1 MSSSYEWLLRDVGL
15 NGSRRSDGTGI
26 GTLSVVGRHLRY
38 NLAAGFPLVT
48 TKRVHVPSLAQEL
61 FWFLRGQT
69 NADWLQERG
78 VSIWDEWA
86 DESGNLGSIYGA
98 QWRR

>member
-61 FWFLRGQT
+61 FWFLRGEK
-69 NADWLQERG
+69 NAGWLPG
-78 VSIWDEWA
+78 TGCVY
-86 DESGNLGSIYGA
+86 LGRVGG
-98 QWRR
+98 